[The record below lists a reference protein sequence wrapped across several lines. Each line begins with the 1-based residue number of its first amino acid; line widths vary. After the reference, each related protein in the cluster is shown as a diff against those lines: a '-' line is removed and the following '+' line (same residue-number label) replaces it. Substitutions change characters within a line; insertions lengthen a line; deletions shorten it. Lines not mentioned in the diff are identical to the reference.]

1 MKKITAIIA
10 FAAAVCTLTS
20 CGNNITVSTEM
31 SSADP
36 GSSAVST
43 IAAVSET
50 SPQPTEET
58 EPELNTEEAASAET
72 DVSETGTEE
81 AEGTVSQSDSSERFE
96 IKNGTSEGN
105 VYISDY
111 AGIKLTLPETA
122 HFLDEADLYTH
133 YMMPTR
139 FMSPEDKDF
148 YLTGILDAS
157 ASYSEDTDSVKMAD
171 VWFYDTK
178 LRYPETP
185 DISPEEFIRRSE
197 LELTDIE
204 VTDVSGPEEVTIS
217 GVSYCKASY
226 NAFSQ
231 HHISYA
237 RRIDDEHIMVIRT
250 SGFSAEDI
258 ESRIESL
265 R

>member
-20 CGNNITVSTEM
+20 CGNNTTTPNAE
-31 SSADP
+31 
-36 GSSAVST
+36 SSAVST

-72 DVSETGTEE
+72 DVSETYTEE
-81 AEGTVSQSDSSERFE
+81 AEETVSQSDSSERFE

-148 YLTGILDAS
+148 YLTGILDAPLH
-157 ASYSEDTDSVKMAD
+157 T
-171 VWFYDTK
+171 
-178 LRYPETP
+178 
-185 DISPEEFIRRSE
+185 
-197 LELTDIE
+197 
-204 VTDVSGPEEVTIS
+204 
-217 GVSYCKASY
+217 
-226 NAFSQ
+226 
-231 HHISYA
+231 A
-237 RRIDDEHIMVIRT
+237 RIRT
-250 SGFSAEDI
+250 A
-258 ESRIESL
+258 
-265 R
+265 

>member
-20 CGNNITVSTEM
+20 CGNNTTAPNAE
-31 SSADP
+31 
-36 GSSAVST
+36 SSAVTT

-50 SPQPTEET
+50 SPQLTEET
-58 EPELNTEEAASAET
+58 ELNTEEAASAET
-72 DVSETGTEE
+72 DVSETYTEVSE
-81 AEGTVSQSDSSERFE
+81 ETVSQSDSSERFE
-96 IKNGTSEGN
+96 IKKGTSEGN

-258 ESRIESL
+258 EKRIESL